1 MFGKSF
7 KLFKLFGFSVK
18 VDVSWLVIAFLVSWS
33 LAAGVFPAL
42 HPEWSKG
49 LYWAMGIGGAIGL
62 FLSIILHELS
72 HSLVARR
79 FGLPMTGITL
89 FIFGGVAEMSDEPPS
104 PRAEFAMAIAGP
116 LASVL
121 VGGICFGGAFIGRW
135 ADAPSSVVTVVG
147 YLGTINLVL
156 AVFNMIPAFPLD
168 GGRVLRAVL
177 WGWKD
182 NLRWATKV
190 SSMVGAGFGALLI
203 ALGLV
208 SLLFGRLIGGMWW
221 ILIGLFVRHAAHGS
235 YRQLLMKRA
244 LEGEPVRRFMHDR
257 PVVVPRQIS
266 VEELVNEYVYRHHF
280 KFFPVVEGERLV
292 GCVSTRDVK
301 ELPREEWSRQTVGAI
316 TQPCTATNSVGPE
329 DDAMDALSKMNR
341 SRLSRL
347 MVVEGDHLVGVLSL
361 KDLLGFFSM
370 KLELEES

>member
-7 KLFKLFGFSVK
+7 KLFKLFGFSVT
-18 VDVSWLVIAFLVSWS
+18 VDLSWLVIAFLVSWS

-42 HPEWSKG
+42 HPDWSTG
-49 LYWAMGIGGAIGL
+49 LYWTMGIAGAIGL

-104 PRAEFAMAIAGP
+104 PLAEFAMAIAGP

-121 VGGICFGGAFIGRW
+121 VGGVCFGGTFIGRW
-135 ADAPSSVVTVVG
+135 VDAPSPVVTVVG

-168 GGRVLRAVL
+168 GGRILRAVL
-177 WGWKD
+177 WGWKE

-190 SSMVGAGFGALLI
+190 SSNVGAGFGALLI

-208 SLLFGRLIGGMWW
+208 SLFFGRLIGGMWW

-235 YRQLLMKRA
+235 YRQLLIKRA

-257 PVVVPRQIS
+257 PVAVPRQIL
-266 VEELVNEYVYRHHF
+266 VQELVNDYVYRHHF
-280 KFFPVVEGERLV
+280 KFFPVVDGEHLI
-292 GCVSTRDVK
+292 GCVSTREVK

-316 TQPCTATNSVGPE
+316 TQPCTAKNSVRPE

-347 MVVEGDHLVGVLSL
+347 MVVDGDRLVGVLSL

>member
-42 HPEWSKG
+42 HPEWSTG

-135 ADAPSSVVTVVG
+135 VDAPSSVVTVVG

-190 SSMVGAGFGALLI
+190 SSTVGAGFGALLI

-208 SLLFGRLIGGMWW
+208 SLFFGRLIGGMWW
-221 ILIGLFVRHAAHGS
+221 ILIGLFVRQAAHGS

-257 PVVVPRQIS
+257 PVAVPRQIS

-280 KFFPVVEGERLV
+280 KFFPVVEGERLI

-347 MVVEGDHLVGVLSL
+347 MVVEGDRLVGVLSL

-370 KLELEES
+370 KLELEEG

>member
-42 HPEWSKG
+42 HPEWSTG

-135 ADAPSSVVTVVG
+135 VDAPSSVVTVVG

-168 GGRVLRAVL
+168 GGRLLRAVL

-190 SSMVGAGFGALLI
+190 SSTVGAGFGALLI

-208 SLLFGRLIGGMWW
+208 SLFFGRLIGGMWW
-221 ILIGLFVRHAAHGS
+221 ILIGLFVRQAAHGS

-257 PVVVPRQIS
+257 PVAVPRQIS

-280 KFFPVVEGERLV
+280 KFFPVVEGERLI

-347 MVVEGDHLVGVLSL
+347 MVVEGDRLVGVLSL

-370 KLELEES
+370 KLELEEG